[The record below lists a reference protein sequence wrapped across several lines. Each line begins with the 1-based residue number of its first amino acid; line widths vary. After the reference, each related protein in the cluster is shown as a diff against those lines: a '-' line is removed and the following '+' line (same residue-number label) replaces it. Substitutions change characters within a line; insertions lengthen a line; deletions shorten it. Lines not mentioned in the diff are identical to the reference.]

1 LLNGTHT
8 LSCGLGVLAGF
19 VTVKQAMDDPDFSSF
34 VADLMMKEIAPAIP
48 YELPQQEARDFGLK
62 VLDRFR
68 NPHIQHQWMSITLQ
82 YSSKMKMRDI
92 PVLLEHYK
100 RHDKPPQHFALGF
113 AAYLLFMRGVK
124 KGNDD
129 KAEYFLEL
137 WQEHEPAEVV
147 NIALK
152 DKSLWGVDLTR
163 LNGFEA
169 AVGELLG
176 QLMGDGATTAL
187 AKQKKSFY
195 E

>member
-1 LLNGTHT
+1 LA
-8 LSCGLGVLAGF
+8 VLAGF

-34 VADLMMKEIAPAIP
+34 VADLMLKEIAPAIP
-48 YELPQQEARDFGLK
+48 YELPLQEAQDFGLK

-68 NPHIQHQWMSITLQ
+68 NPQIQHQWMSITLQ

-100 RHDKPPQHFALGF
+100 RHNEPPQHFALGF
-113 AAYLLFMRGVK
+113 AAYLLFMRGAK

-137 WQEHEPAEVV
+137 WREHEPVEVV
-147 NIALK
+147 NMALK

-169 AVGELLG
+169 AVGEQLG
-176 QLMGDGATTAL
+176 VLMGHGATTAL